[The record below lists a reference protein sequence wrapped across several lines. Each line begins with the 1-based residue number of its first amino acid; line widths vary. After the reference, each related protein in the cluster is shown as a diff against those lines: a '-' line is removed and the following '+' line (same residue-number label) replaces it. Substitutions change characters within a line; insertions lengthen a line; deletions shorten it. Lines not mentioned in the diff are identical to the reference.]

1 MRSTVHEMR
10 NQLTVAVANI
20 EAFIDGKLMPT
31 RDRLGAVLL
40 ALNKLDAL
48 MNDLRPSARSERAAT
63 NMRPVD
69 VCALILSETIAM
81 EATAEAAGIT
91 LDVDICT
98 RQHLECSRFLCD
110 AMQVS
115 QVIKNVLLNAIKYTG
130 RGGRVKLYC
139 HREPGVVA
147 LEISDSGPGVPVAER
162 QTIFE
167 SGVRGSAATI
177 AAGSGVGLAVVRGI
191 LDAHG
196 GTVTVAD
203 SAIGGA
209 RFVIRLPGDTS
220 AADACISCGDR
231 SPLLHES
238 VTPAPISR
246 P

>member
-20 EAFIDGKLMPT
+20 EAFIDGKLVPT
-31 RDRLGAVLL
+31 RDRLAAVLQ
-40 ALNKLDAL
+40 ALNKLDTL
-48 MNDLRPSARSERAAT
+48 MDDLRPSARREQAAT
-63 NMRPVD
+63 NLRPVD

-98 RQHLECSRFLCD
+98 RRHLECSHFLCD

-130 RGGRVKLYC
+130 RGGRVKLSC

-167 SGVRGSAATI
+167 SGVRGAAATG
-177 AAGSGVGLAVVRGI
+177 AAGSGVGLAVVRSI

-196 GTVTVAD
+196 GTVAVTD
-203 SAIGGA
+203 SASGGA
-209 RFVIRLPGDTS
+209 RFVIRLPGDTN
-220 AADACISCGDR
+220 AAEACISCTDR
-231 SPLLHES
+231 SPLLRER
-238 VTPAPISR
+238 VAPVA
-246 P
+246 